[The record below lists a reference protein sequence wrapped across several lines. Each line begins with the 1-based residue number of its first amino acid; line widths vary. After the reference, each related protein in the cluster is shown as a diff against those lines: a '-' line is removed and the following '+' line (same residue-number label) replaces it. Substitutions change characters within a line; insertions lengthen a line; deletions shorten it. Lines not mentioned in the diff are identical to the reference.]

1 MCICV
6 RTVLSVS
13 YVWTCAV
20 YFSEMSGVCVFVA
33 GSVCGIFMLF
43 IICVLCVFMY
53 CMGMLYLCCVCG
65 IYMVFL

>member
-1 MCICV
+1 M
-6 RTVLSVS
+6 
-13 YVWTCAV
+13 

-53 CMGMLYLCCVCG
+53 CMGVLYLCCIRG